1 MVGFTPDHDYRYIEI
16 NRSLRRL
23 HPVILQNVID
33 GVFASGGSVIQNPLT
48 DLLSINGE
56 ITVAIVIARCK
67 LTAAGSARWKI
78 RLDTPHK
85 PDLTIAIRMD
95 SNNEHP
101 HDYYLLPQLDM
112 RDAVLRMAEHNGLSL
127 DAYRFDSLDSFY
139 ELTARSPWLLAA

>member
-1 MVGFTPDHDYRYIEI
+1 VQADIC
-16 NRSLRRL
+16 
-23 HPVILQNVID
+23 
-33 GVFASGGSVIQNPLT
+33 GVTTLKN
-48 DLLSINGE
+48 
-56 ITVAIVIARCK
+56 
-67 LTAAGSARWKI
+67 

-95 SNNEHP
+95 SNNENP

-112 RDAVLRMAEHNGLSL
+112 RDAVLRMAQHNGLSL